1 MNQWNCEHCQGRIGP
16 VPDLAGQ
23 TVACPYCLAPIAVP
37 NHLTTTKTSRSKW
50 KWLLAATTLLAITA
64 TIGLITQP
72 ALLPD
77 HVFGN
82 HLTKLTGRFFS
93 PQHSLPALPDP
104 GSRPQPSE
112 SAITSLEPTLET
124 HKLPNALETKSS
136 SDHSLQTESTVV
148 IDHELTSV
156 RELQHPLTADVV
168 EAAVQHAVKDVVQTS
183 LHAAVLQAM
192 ETSLQPAVHE
202 TMKNVMRDSV
212 QQAFRHTYTP
222 HPTHDADSLSEP
234 PLPNTILT
242 TNLDIP
248 QVIPAGTAPA
258 NPARPGLAVR
268 RDHLAHTI
276 QEIFG
281 VEFYIQALTDSQTTA
296 ITAQIN
302 GAEVTLRGSPAEVE
316 TITIQGSFKDQNMA
330 MLLATITSH
339 VMPGWPVENAGD
351 WFTKAVERCDNQTLV
366 STLHDGIEVTITD
379 AGEGDFWIFLQAD
392 RD

>member
-37 NHLTTTKTSRSKW
+37 NQLTTTKTSRSKW

-77 HVFGN
+77 HIFGN
-82 HLTKLTGRFFS
+82 HLTKLTDRFLS
-93 PQHSLPALPDP
+93 PQHSLPALPDTN
-104 GSRPQPSE
+104 SRPQPSE
-112 SAITSLEPTLET
+112 PAITSLDSTLET
-124 HKLPNALETKSS
+124 HPSPNALTTKSS
-136 SDHSLQTESTVV
+136 SDHSLPTERTTAV
-148 IDHELTSV
+148 DDELTFPHDI
-156 RELQHPLTADVV
+156 RHPLTPDVV

-202 TMKNVMRDSV
+202 TMKNVVRDSV
-212 QQAFRHTYTP
+212 QQAIRHTYTTP
-222 HPTHDADSLSEP
+222 TTHDANSLREP
-234 PLPNTILT
+234 PLPNTIVT
-242 TNLDIP
+242 ANLDAPQMIP
-248 QVIPAGTAPA
+248 TSTAPA
-258 NPARPGLAVR
+258 IPARPGLAVR
-268 RDHLAHTI
+268 RDHLVHAI
-276 QEIFG
+276 QELFG
-281 VEFYIQALTDSQTTA
+281 VEFYIQALPENETSA
-296 ITAQIN
+296 ITTQIS
-302 GAEVTLRGSPAEVE
+302 GAEVTLRGSPAEIE
-316 TITIQGSFKDQNMA
+316 TITIQGTFNDQNMA

-366 STLHDGIEVTITD
+366 STLHDGIEVAITA
-379 AGEGDFWIFLQAD
+379 AGEGNFWIFLQAD